1 MSGITIVN
9 DGGMFLPFGAE
20 CFIPST
26 PSINFEP
33 THFTIPEILSGSSYV
48 VPVTYYGRIF
58 DEPPPNRPGPFVSKA
73 EFTTRIDLLGRPFER
88 SFMTQVLEVQYPI
101 KLAYMKCP
109 ETLGPGEVG
118 TFEIGIQNISRLPY
132 GGHEGSGGKV
142 VLQVHFD
149 QRIVPVATANVGLSP
164 VPYTVT
170 HDPTVRD
177 STYIQMHEIPP
188 GQTVNVNVIVQMD
201 SQAELFDHC
210 LWQVDVYLR
219 GKLIE
224 YNFQKIRISPIYAPS
239 DPAADVLMVTGSSIS
254 RREFVFWQHILDGLN
269 VSVDFW
275 DTGHYHGFSATNA
288 RHEVTWEGRYSGK
301 MILFPHA
308 DLQMLH
314 GIDIVHHFHGSDFQD
329 DVSLSDV
336 DSSMVLFMPPQGHQ
350 PSTFNDKGD
359 LVMIRHLSL
368 VNAPVHI
375 NYTGIHF
382 STPDTVPSLFDSC
395 EKKIMKQLQKYEPQ
409 QVHNVLSRQIN
420 IEQTGVLRYRYG
432 TVDLRRCPLLR
443 SCKLL
448 YIDGY
453 VGAKTAMGHDD
464 QHLSLNTMS
473 VPLGSNFGQVYLATL
488 YGLPMKNKLAL
499 LRPPPED
506 ASPAASFNLS
516 FTLPNGLS
524 LNKHEVIAVCM
535 AKEIADEVLNCSGQA
550 RRIEFVLQEISGN
563 TAVYVNNG
571 EVIVQAMMLVKAELK
586 LRKKKLNHRLCSQ
599 SCERVTRVCDEITD
613 MLYPAGARDEQYQ
626 HIAILPRYEVL
637 MDSHHFHFS
646 HQHIH

>member
-1 MSGITIVN
+1 
-9 DGGMFLPFGAE
+9 
-20 CFIPST
+20 
-26 PSINFEP
+26 
-33 THFTIPEILSGSSYV
+33 
-48 VPVTYYGRIF
+48 
-58 DEPPPNRPGPFVSKA
+58 
-73 EFTTRIDLLGRPFER
+73 
-88 SFMTQVLEVQYPI
+88 
-101 KLAYMKCP
+101 MKCP
-109 ETLGPGEVG
+109 EILGPGEVG

-132 GGHEGSGGKV
+132 GGCEGSGGKV

-314 GIDIVHHFHGSDFQD
+314 GIDIAHHFHGSNFRDA
-329 DVSLSDV
+329 SLLDV
-336 DSSMVLFMPPQGHQ
+336 DSSMVLFMPPARPLFHRDSGNL
-350 PSTFNDKGD
+350 TM
-359 LVMIRHLSL
+359 LRHLSL
-368 VNAPVHI
+368 VDDPVQLRD
-375 NYTGIHF
+375 NDYAGIHLF
-382 STPDTVPSLFDSC
+382 APETSPSLFLSQ
-395 EKKIMKQLQKYEPQ
+395 EKKIIEQLQKDRPQ
-409 QVHNVLSRQIN
+409 QAYTILSRQIYM
-420 IEQTGVLRYRYG
+420 QRSFLRYHYG
-432 TVDLRRCPLLR
+432 SIDLRRCPLLR
-443 SCKLL
+443 SCKFL

-453 VGAKTAMGHDD
+453 GGAKTAMGHDD
-464 QHLSLNTMS
+464 QHLSLNTTS

-499 LRPPPED
+499 LRPLPED

-550 RRIEFVLQEISGN
+550 RRIGFVLQEISGN
-563 TAVYVNNG
+563 TAAYVNNG
-571 EVIVQAMMLVKAELK
+571 EVIVQAMMLVKAELN
-586 LRKKKLNHRLCSQ
+586 LHKKKLNHRLCSQ
-599 SCERVTRVCDEITD
+599 SCERVTRVCDEVTD
-613 MLYPAGARDEQYQ
+613 ILYPAGVREMN
-626 HIAILPRYEVL
+626 IATLPRFQVL

-646 HQHIH
+646 HQHTVEDECYNLI